1 MFEVREST
9 AESLFKAQKE
19 KAQGR
24 LRLDIS
30 SRNFPRNLREPIDL
44 RAARGAIGERVVDMA
59 YNAAAEAASLGA
71 DREAFKR
78 DAVPPSVGAG
88 NRLRLMPSSDSFEPF
103 VERRLNALLGLD
115 QHKQNYRPALALLAQ
130 DLYGWCQTDDA
141 GCDFVVDTQ
150 HRTVA
155 IQCKLEPSRLS
166 ALPAADQIWTP
177 AVDD

>member
-1 MFEVREST
+1 MFAVREST

-71 DREAFKR
+71 DREAFKP
-78 DAVPPSVGAG
+78 DAVAA
-88 NRLRLMPSSDSFEPF
+88 LRGRRQPF
-103 VERRLNALLGLD
+103 AADAQQRQFRALRRTAVERVARP
-115 QHKQNYRPALALLAQ
+115 RPA
-130 DLYGWCQTDDA
+130 
-141 GCDFVVDTQ
+141 
-150 HRTVA
+150 
-155 IQCKLEPSRLS
+155 
-166 ALPAADQIWTP
+166 
-177 AVDD
+177 